1 MSIRV
6 VRWHDADPEAL
17 RDLYT
22 IYPYPPY
29 FGSPILNDRLQSYRF
44 EKICEEAG
52 RRPDDFFVVDVDGTV
67 AGAAQLRRV
76 DHLSDHFGV
85 QVASIGNEAFLAA
98 KSGVSFAGCSALV
111 RALRDFAM
119 TKGFL
124 FVTSA
129 IASQAVPWIRGL
141 EEAGF
146 RYADGFIHTFASID
160 DDYQPFLQE
169 RIVVREPIE
178 SDFGEIAYSYAHM
191 PFPNHLLYEP
201 EFNKDK
207 IIALYV
213 KRYRETHERLGRVF
227 VAEIDGKFAGALN
240 GIIDPDIKSKT
251 GMIVNHLSQGM
262 VIHPQWAG
270 KGVSLA
276 LIAERHRW
284 YRQLGLKYCYYGANI
299 NKVGMIR
306 GLTKMA
312 ARHAGIEIS
321 MTLRVPVE

>member
-1 MSIRV
+1 MSVRV

-22 IYPYPPY
+22 KYPYPPY
-29 FGSPILNDRLQSYRF
+29 FGSPILNDELQAYRF
-44 EKICEEAG
+44 EKISGEAG
-52 RRPDDFFVVDVDGTV
+52 RRPDDFFVAEVHGTV

-85 QVASIGNEAFLAA
+85 EVASIGNEAFTAT
-98 KSGVSFAGCSALV
+98 KSEASFAGCSALLG
-111 RALRDFAM
+111 AIRDLAI
-119 TKGFL
+119 TRGFL

-129 IASQAVPWIRGL
+129 VASQAVQWIRGL
-141 EEAGF
+141 EESGF
-146 RYADGFIHTFASID
+146 RYADGFIHTFAFID
-160 DDYQPFLQE
+160 DDYLPFLQE
-169 RIVVREPIE
+169 RIVIREPIE

-191 PFPNHLLYEP
+191 PFPNHLLHEP
-201 EFNKDK
+201 EFNKEK

-227 VAEIDGKFAGALN
+227 VAEIDGNFAGALN

-276 LIAERHRW
+276 LIAERHLW
-284 YRQLGLKYCYYGANI
+284 YRELGLQYAYYGANI
-299 NKVGMIR
+299 NNVGMIR

-312 ARHAGIEIS
+312 AKHAGIEIS
-321 MTLRVPVE
+321 MTLRII